1 MNKINIIA
9 TVVPLIIVAVG
20 LVGWVITLRSDI
32 SVAQSQLAEVKESII
47 PLEEQA
53 KNGALE
59 INSLHKLIEDLD
71 QIEAITSEV
80 DVLINRLE
88 FIEEAVDENSPEIEK
103 LKSNLRLANDQM
115 ETIMADHSGFNEVL
129 KQLGQAGLLPS
140 GERRTYGGYG
150 GY

>member
-88 FIEEAVDENSPEIEK
+88 FIEEAVDENSPEIER

-115 ETIMADHSGFNEVL
+115 ETIMADHMGFNDVL
-129 KQLGQAGLLPS
+129 RDLNASGLLPS
-140 GERRTYGGYG
+140 GEKRQYGNYG
-150 GY
+150 D

>member
-140 GERRTYGGYG
+140 GEKRSYGDY
-150 GY
+150 